1 MDEASGTRM
10 SLALCDSHRMFL
22 DALAGA
28 LEDRGHEIVATLTE
42 PRQLARVLSARTP
55 DVCLLGLGSLESE
68 WLEAALAVKRNQPD
82 VRVVLLG
89 GSGSLTAWTAYESGT
104 VDALVDKR
112 CDIVSLDKVIQRVSD
127 GEHLVE
133 GWARPTREQPVRSP
147 LDYLTDREREVLGLI
162 VAGLS
167 TQRMSTVLGVS
178 ANTVR
183 THVQHVLAK
192 LGVDRRSKAIKVA
205 VDLGL
210 TTWAQHG

>member
-1 MDEASGTRM
+1 M

-28 LEDRGHEIVATLTE
+28 LEDRGHDILATLTE
-42 PRQLARVLSARTP
+42 PRQLDRVLAARTP

-68 WLEAALAVKRNQPD
+68 WLEVAVTLKRNRPD
-82 VRVVLLG
+82 VGVVLLG
-89 GSGSLTAWTAYESGT
+89 GSGSPAAWAAYESGT

-112 CDIVSLDKVIQRVSD
+112 CDIASLDKVIQRVSD
-127 GEHLVE
+127 GEHVVE
-133 GWARPTREQPVRSP
+133 GWARPARGQPTRSP

-210 TTWAQHG
+210 TAWAGPR